1 MIVFLIILTICAQL
15 LSRAQ
20 LFATPRTGGYQ
31 VPLSME
37 FSSQEYWSGLPFST
51 PGDLPD
57 PGIELRSLVS
67 PASAGGFF
75 MAAPPEK
82 PIYNNTDRNNY
93 LLNSL

>member
-1 MIVFLIILTICAQL
+1 MPN
-15 LSRAQ
+15 S
-20 LFATPRTGGYQ
+20 ATPRTGGYQ

-57 PGIELRSLVS
+57 PGIELLSLVS
-67 PASAGGFF
+67 PELAGGFF